1 MDNEQAN
8 RLNEK
13 DKQDFLNR
21 FQNASDNGKG
31 ILNMLLSA
39 FIANHDS
46 KFAAQNLE
54 PPSIIDNYKID
65 TSSYRLELDKE
76 FEDRLSRIN
85 DDQSEMRNIY
95 QTSSPEEKV
104 IANQALVLMVEMLK
118 QEIKP
123 LIRDKMKLCRPEELE
138 ELKRIMPFHLPELPY
153 RIQEKELNEMF
164 EQIERE
170 ENLGVQRKFE
180 EVKEKKIEELAF
192 KYHDPPTQSR
202 SYYTS
207 ESKTS
212 LCMSKSKVIY
222 YSRIEATNV

>member
-65 TSSYRLELDKE
+65 TSSYRPELDKE

-95 QTSSPEEKV
+95 QSSSPEEKV

-118 QEIKP
+118 QEEQVRQISQEVAMNK
-123 LIRDKMKLCRPEELE
+123 LKEVILEKSKKKETKISHDKFLE
-138 ELKRIMPFHLPELPY
+138 ELK
-153 RIQEKELNEMF
+153 K
-164 EQIERE
+164 
-170 ENLGVQRKFE
+170 
-180 EVKEKKIEELAF
+180 
-192 KYHDPPTQSR
+192 
-202 SYYTS
+202 
-207 ESKTS
+207 
-212 LCMSKSKVIY
+212 
-222 YSRIEATNV
+222 